1 MIVKKFHLWG
11 KENNVATST
20 IHDAFFANAADM
32 LKARNALR
40 GIYAQTL
47 SRNVIKAT
55 LDEMLARGLPKD
67 LYDKYLNEAIEIGL
81 IPVPGKSK
89 IGGKLISD
97 RDILKETDILA
108 PVPTGFKDDYGWY
121 GVG

>member
-40 GIYAQTL
+40 RIYAQTL

-55 LDEMLARGLPKD
+55 LDEMLARGLPKE
-67 LYDKYLNEAIEIGL
+67 LYEKYLNEAIEIGL

-97 RDILKETDILA
+97 KDILKETDILA
-108 PVPTGFKDDYGWY
+108 PVPPGFKDDYGWY